1 MTPQEFPGVSRD
13 KEAVR
18 ERALIRR
25 NLRKLVLPR
34 ELALPFTF
42 MSIDMCS
49 LIWQER
55 EIIPPLDADGSW
67 SRPGSAPKVATQ
79 RRKAD
84 TMESNV

>member
-1 MTPQEFPGVSRD
+1 MVVKVDLLKYSAATMTPQEFAGVSRD

-42 MSIDMCS
+42 ISIDMCS
-49 LIWQER
+49 LI
-55 EIIPPLDADGSW
+55 
-67 SRPGSAPKVATQ
+67 
-79 RRKAD
+79 
-84 TMESNV
+84 

>member
-1 MTPQEFPGVSRD
+1 MTPQEFAGVSRD

-42 MSIDMCS
+42 ISIDMCS
-49 LIWQER
+49 LI
-55 EIIPPLDADGSW
+55 
-67 SRPGSAPKVATQ
+67 
-79 RRKAD
+79 
-84 TMESNV
+84 